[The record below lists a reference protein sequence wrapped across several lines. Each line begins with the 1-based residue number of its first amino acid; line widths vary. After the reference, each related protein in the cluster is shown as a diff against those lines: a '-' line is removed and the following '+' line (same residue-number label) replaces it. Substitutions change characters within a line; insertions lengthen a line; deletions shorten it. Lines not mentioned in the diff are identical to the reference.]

1 MLNASSCP
9 RSRVGSDVEGLLEP
23 TYLNLKLNIQ
33 VVFYRLIKDGYV
45 TCFSNQFMKTV
56 VILIDFDN
64 IFPLPIG
71 QYSFDSI
78 NSKISHAISLAQGRV
93 PDVERVLIRLYG
105 GWYEHTALTARASGV
120 SVLLPSLNSSFPI
133 ISSETIIYGNIELAT
148 QLYDHQFI
156 WYNSYREHNGLPK
169 LRVNSE
175 ALGSECETHKSTCP
189 VRILERFTATKIRK
203 CINDGCNTKHGEVF
217 FSRAQKYVDTM
228 IACDIITL
236 CMQDEIK
243 GVFVFSDDE
252 DHFPAMAV
260 ARDVLSTKAIL
271 GLFILNAQ
279 NKDNYESFLS
289 PFDIEVTLIP

>member
-1 MLNASSCP
+1 
-9 RSRVGSDVEGLLEP
+9 
-23 TYLNLKLNIQ
+23 
-33 VVFYRLIKDGYV
+33 
-45 TCFSNQFMKTV
+45 MKTV

-64 IFPLPIG
+64 VFPLPIS
-71 QYSFDSI
+71 QYSFESI
-78 NSKISHAISLAQGRV
+78 KSKIGHAVSLAKGKV

-120 SVLLPSLNSSFPI
+120 SVLLPSLNSTFPI
-133 ISSETIIYGNIELAT
+133 ISPESIIHGNVELAT
-148 QLYDHQFI
+148 QLYGHQFV
-156 WYNSYREHNGLPK
+156 WYNSYREHIGLPK
-169 LRVNSE
+169 LRVNRD
-175 ALGSECETHKSTCP
+175 ALSPECETSKTTCP
-189 VRILERFTATKIRK
+189 VRILERFTLSKARK
-203 CINDGCNTKHGEVF
+203 CTNEGCNTKHGEVF

-260 ARDVLSTKAIL
+260 ARDVVTTKAQL

-279 NKDNYESFLS
+279 NKDNYENYLS